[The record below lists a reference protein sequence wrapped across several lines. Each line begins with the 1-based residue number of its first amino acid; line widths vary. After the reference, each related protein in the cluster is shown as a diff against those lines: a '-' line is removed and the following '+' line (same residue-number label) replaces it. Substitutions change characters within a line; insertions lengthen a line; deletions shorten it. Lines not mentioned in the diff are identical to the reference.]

1 MDFTCTP
8 YEVRVSQEKKD
19 GVFHET
25 NKGDS
30 RLIIGYTDNRAKKD
44 KYNREKGVKR
54 LKNICKSGT
63 ITKENLNKRGY
74 NKFLEILVLCT
85 KYAVAD
91 NVKVTINQDK
101 IRENEKWDGLDFWLF
116 ILFLNSA
123 LVK

>member
-63 ITKENLNKRGY
+63 ITKENLNKCGY
-74 NKFLEILVLCT
+74 NKFLEITTLKIKLLASGETLT
-85 KYAVAD
+85 KTMLLT
-91 NVKVTINQDK
+91 KKHKSIQQLFDK
-101 IRENEKWDGLDFWLF
+101 KFWN
-116 ILFLNSA
+116 FLSG
-123 LVK
+123 